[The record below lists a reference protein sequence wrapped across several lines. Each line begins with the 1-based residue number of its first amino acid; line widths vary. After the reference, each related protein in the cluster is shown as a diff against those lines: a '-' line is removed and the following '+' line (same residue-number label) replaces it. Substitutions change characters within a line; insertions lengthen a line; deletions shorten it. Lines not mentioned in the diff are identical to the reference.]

1 MIFTI
6 DDGVVDKV
14 ELYHNRHWLGR
25 WDVFPFLLGY
35 ACMFFCI
42 FAEVDSQLKYSSL
55 VGIPSLL
62 SLHLIIFLF
71 AQSSVKLR
79 CFIGKSLVKDVS
91 KATFALVKA
100 TKNAGKDR
108 IVNVEHR
115 VDHASVSE
123 ITVVANK
130 YQISPIFFQ
139 FQEVTYQFN
148 AVTNSFGRIDYPV
161 KTNTADTLKWVGFPS
176 KEFTISAAKRW
187 GFNEFNIPLPHF
199 LDLYME
205 HLVAPFFVFQVV
217 CLFLWSLDDYWYY
230 SVFTLFMLMIFEGVM
245 CKQRQNN
252 VLMMRSMRRPAFQM
266 LAYRNKTWVVV
277 SSEIIFP
284 GDIISITAD
293 ATIPLDHQG
302 PPPDSSEEGKVVP
315 CDILLLR
322 GHCVVNE
329 AMLTGESIPK
339 MKECIDVNMAAVLD
353 EPGDRANI
361 MKSSKWNR
369 HILLGGTQLQQ
380 HSVPQFDDPAT
391 ATMPTN
397 GIPPPPDRGCI
408 GLVIR
413 TGFATTQGELMR
425 KILFATEGVAAN
437 TSETFAFI
445 AVLVC
450 FAVIAAS
457 IVLRAGLY
465 DERRNKFRLVLHC
478 IMIITSV
485 VPPELPMEL
494 SLAVTNSLAA
504 LAKQMIYCTEPFRIP
519 LAGKLNVICFD
530 KTGTLTK
537 DEMNLKGI
545 VAAQDVCML
554 TGAWIAPNQD
564 RDQLESSSSSP
575 SPSSSTMGAQV
586 LSTDMYAPDITTELV
601 QCILGVCQDLVVK
614 MPTNVQNNTNL
625 QTPAIL
631 GDPMEVTAFQYS
643 GFQFI
648 PSWQEHPQYPG
659 RKVATVTLT
668 HPQYNWQALVLQRFA
683 FSSEMK
689 RSGVIVELRQPISP
703 PSSSSSGSSSSNLI
717 NEKYHAV
724 QYVFC
729 KGAPEVLHQQGLF
742 NAASLPESYTACSQH
757 HMRAGKRV
765 IALAY
770 RRLPTTSLSHP
781 ASLQQLATS
790 PRAQVEKDLLFAGF
804 LVFDSDVKA
813 DSRGVIKELHYA
825 QQAVKMITGDS
836 VYTAASVAK
845 KLTIVSAKK
854 PIWILMVVDEPESSS
869 PVKTKDTSSTSD
881 KKLKSVSGDGK
892 SDDEEGDEETT
903 VISEEE
909 TAKKVITGQLVWR
922 QMEPS
927 SSMSS
932 ADGKK
937 KKKKS
942 KTPTKDEEDGEA
954 TSASALPATTAVAA
968 PACNLVGHERH
979 RQAEDVSFSLE
990 SVASLIADGASLSV
1004 TGPAL
1009 ELLQQLCQQ
1018 EVNGPTFVQVLR
1030 QLAPHVAIFAR
1041 VSPMQKEKTIHALNA
1056 TNRLYTMMCGD
1067 GTNDVGA
1074 LKAAHV
1080 GVSIVN
1086 NPTLEKKVEQQ
1097 QSSGSG
1103 GSASSSNN
1111 SVKDRAARA
1120 LMELQAQEQD
1130 PSIVKLGDASIAS
1143 PFTTK
1148 RTSVDSVLAI
1158 LRQGRCTLVTS
1169 IQVYKVLA
1177 LNCLT
1182 SAFMMSALYLRG
1194 LKHGDM
1200 QMTASGIVIAAL
1212 FFFLSQAKPLLD
1224 VSSRAPPSSVFAPA
1238 VYMSILGQFFVHLL
1252 SMMITVYLCDRVS
1265 LHGVA
1270 NPEAVAN
1277 VSFATSMWSM
1287 LSPSAAT
1294 SMSVA
1299 SSTTGQANAIYSAP
1313 DSRFTP
1319 NLINTTMF
1327 ILMTWMQA
1335 NNFAVNY
1342 RGPPFMESLMS
1353 HVYLQR
1359 SLIAVYATML
1369 IVVGGQF
1376 EPFNDF
1382 LQLVQLPSEQQF
1394 QAHFVIILV
1403 ANIAAC
1409 FCIERLCRRL
1419 E

>member
-1 MIFTI
+1 
-6 DDGVVDKV
+6 
-14 ELYHNRHWLGR
+14 
-25 WDVFPFLLGY
+25 
-35 ACMFFCI
+35 MFFCI
-42 FAEVDSQLKYSSL
+42 FSEMDISIKYGSMI
-55 VGIPSLL
+55 GIPSLL

-79 CFIGKSLVKDVS
+79 CFIGKSVVKDVN
-91 KATFALVKA
+91 KATFALISGA
-100 TKNAGKDR
+100 KNAGKDR
-108 IVNVEHR
+108 IVSVEHR
-115 VDHASVSE
+115 ADQTTVSE
-123 ITVVANK
+123 ITVVSK
-130 YQISPIFFQ
+130 SYEIVPVFFQ

-148 AVTNSFGRIDYPV
+148 SSKNAFERLNYPIE
-161 KTNTADTLKWVGFPS
+161 TNTSNALKWAGFSS
-176 KEFTISAAKRW
+176 KENTILAVKRW

-266 LAYRNKTWVVV
+266 LAFRNKTWVVV
-277 SSEIIFP
+277 TSEMIFP

-293 ATIPLDHQG
+293 AAIPVDQQG
-302 PPPDSSEEGKVVP
+302 SASDSDNAGEEGKVVP

-339 MKECIDVNMAAVLD
+339 MKECIDANMAAVLD
-353 EPGDRANI
+353 EQGDRTNI
-361 MKSSKWNR
+361 MKSSKWGR

-380 HSVPQFDDPAT
+380 HSVPQYDDPAT
-391 ATMPTN
+391 STMTAN

-437 TSETFAFI
+437 TTETFTFI

-450 FAVIAAS
+450 FAVVAAAV
-457 IVLRAGLY
+457 VLRAGLY
-465 DERRNKFRLVLHC
+465 DERRNKFRLALHC
-478 IMIITSV
+478 IMIVTSV

-545 VAAQDVCML
+545 VAAQNVHML
-554 TGAWIAPNQD
+554 TGAWTAPEIDLPTDENDDHQ
-564 RDQLESSSSSP
+564 QQVSATNNNSSHPAP
-575 SPSSSTMGAQV
+575 SATMASQV
-586 LSTDMYAPDITTELV
+586 LSTDMYAPDTTSELV
-601 QCILGVCQDLVVK
+601 QCIMGICQDLVVK
-614 MPTNVQNNTNL
+614 MPSKALAQQSYTSSL
-625 QTPAIL
+625 PAPAIL
-631 GDPMEVTAFQYS
+631 GDPMEVTAFHHS
-643 GFQFI
+643 GFQYL
-648 PSWQEHPQYPG
+648 PVLQEHPQYPG
-659 RKVATVTLT
+659 KKIPTVTLT
-668 HPQYNWQALVLQRFA
+668 HPQYHWEAMVLQRYA
-683 FSSEMK
+683 FSSDVK
-689 RSGVIVELRQPISP
+689 RSSVIVELRQPTSP
-703 PSSSSSGSSSSNLI
+703 PSSSSSSN
-717 NEKYHAV
+717 NQSRNNNNKYHAV

-729 KGAPEVLHQQGLF
+729 KGAPEVLQQQGLF
-742 NAASLPESYTACSQH
+742 LASSLPASYTACYQH

-770 RRLPTTSLSHP
+770 RRLPTSSVSHP
-781 ASLQQLATS
+781 LSMQQLS
-790 PRAQVEKDLLFAGF
+790 VLPRAQAEKDLLFAGF
-804 LVFDSDVKA
+804 LIFDSDVKA
-813 DSRGVIKELHYA
+813 DSKGVIKELHYA

-845 KLTIVSAKK
+845 KLTIVSSKK
-854 PIWILMVVDEPESSS
+854 PVYMLTVVDDEHDAL
-869 PVKTKDTSSTSD
+869 KTKVANEKKPANKKD
-881 KKLKSVSGDGK
+881 KKGNLNKDK
-892 SDDEEGDEETT
+892 EEKEQEEEEEEEEEEETT
-903 VISEEE
+903 VIREEE
-909 TAKKVITGQLVWR
+909 TAHKVLHGQLVWR
-922 QMEPS
+922 KIETS
-927 SSMSS
+927 SSSS
-932 ADGKK
+932 DNKK
-937 KKKKS
+937 KKKKNGKS
-942 KTPTKDEEDGEA
+942 SPSDEQQEPTPSPT
-954 TSASALPATTAVAA
+954 TNQASSTADHKSSHSI
-968 PACNLVGHERH
+968 NERH
-979 RQAEDVSFSLE
+979 RQSEDVSFSFDTIE
-990 SVASLIADGASLSV
+990 SLIAADGASLSV

-1009 ELLQQLCQQ
+1009 ELLQQQCQQ
-1018 EVNGPTFVQVLR
+1018 QQHGNVSFAQAL
-1030 QLAPHVAIFAR
+1030 QSLAPHVAIFAR
-1041 VSPMQKEKTIHALNA
+1041 VSPLQKEKIVHALNESG
-1056 TNRLYTMMCGD
+1056 RFYTMMCGD

-1086 NPTLEKKVEQQ
+1086 NPVLEKKVEQQ
-1097 QSSGSG
+1097 QQQTGSG
-1103 GSASSSNN
+1103 ASGNASSNT
-1111 SVKDRAARA
+1111 VKDRAARA
-1120 LMELQAQEQD
+1120 LLELQAQEQD

-1177 LNCLT
+1177 LNCLS

-1212 FFFLSQAKPLLD
+1212 FFFLSQAKPLMD
-1224 VSSRAPPSSVFAPA
+1224 VSSHAPPASVFAPA
-1238 VYMSILGQFFVHLL
+1238 VYLSIAGQFLVHLL
-1252 SMMITVYLCDRVS
+1252 SMMVTVYLCDRVTILS
-1265 LHGVA
+1265 SATAAAAASGSAIIDV
-1270 NPEAVAN
+1270 N
-1277 VSFATSMWSM
+1277 VSFVSSMMSL
-1287 LSPSAAT
+1287 LSPPTTHHLSLTTATGSA
-1294 SMSVA
+1294 V
-1299 SSTTGQANAIYSAP
+1299 YSAP
-1313 DSRFTP
+1313 DSRFSP

-1342 RGPPFMESLMS
+1342 RGPPFMESLTS

-1359 SLIAVYATML
+1359 SLIAVYVTML

-1382 LQLVQLPSEQQF
+1382 LQLVQLPSDHQF
-1394 QAHFVIILV
+1394 QAQFVLILV
-1403 ANIAAC
+1403 VNIAAC
-1409 FCIERLCRRL
+1409 FGIERVCRRL